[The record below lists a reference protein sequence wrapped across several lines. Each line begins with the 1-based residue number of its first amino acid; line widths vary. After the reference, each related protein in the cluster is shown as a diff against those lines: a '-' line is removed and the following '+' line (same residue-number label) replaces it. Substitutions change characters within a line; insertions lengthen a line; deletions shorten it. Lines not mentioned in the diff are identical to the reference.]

1 MKQFVKRHL
10 TALYV
15 SQMQRI
21 IKKHKP
27 LVIAVAGS
35 VGKTSTKLAIATV
48 VSEKYR
54 VLVQNG
60 NYNVALSVPF
70 IFFDREL
77 PSLTNPISWFSAW
90 LHAERVI
97 RGSFPYD
104 VVVIEL
110 SPDELDQD
118 VAFKDIINPDITVL
132 TAVSAEHMEYFST
145 LDTIAEKEFAIATH
159 CRKLLLGSDDIAA
172 TYIDRY
178 TKHIEQPVLR
188 YGFIAPA
195 DCLVAQ
201 APDNSQSVSVRF
213 ADGLELT
220 TQTNLLAKH
229 SIKSL
234 AAAALVAKELGLSGE
249 QIVAGTAKVV
259 PFAGRMQLLKG
270 IKDSTIIDDSYNASP
285 LAVAAA
291 LETLQSVAAPQRI
304 ALLGNMNE
312 LGDTS
317 KDAHEQIGKLCDV
330 QKLDLVVT
338 LGKDANQ
345 YTAATAEQH
354 GCKVVRTNSPYE
366 AGKVIADNLQT
377 GAYVLIKGSQN
388 GVFSEEAIKSILAD
402 PADAAKLVRQSAYW
416 FAIKRSQFA
425 DAHITSDIS
434 VK

>member
-1 MKQFVKRHL
+1 MKQFVKRNL

-27 LVIAVAGS
+27 IVVAVAGS

-48 VSEKYR
+48 LSEKYR

-77 PSLTNPISWFSAW
+77 PSLTNPFSWFSAW
-90 LHAERVI
+90 LHAEKVV
-97 RGSFPYD
+97 RGPFPYD
-104 VVVIEL
+104 IVVIEL

-159 CRKLLLGSDDIAA
+159 CRKLLLGSDDIDA
-172 TYIDRY
+172 TYINRY
-178 TKHIEQPVLR
+178 TKDSVQPVLR
-188 YGFIAPA
+188 YGFVSPA
-195 DCLVAQ
+195 DCLITQVPNDTKTVQLHFKDGSELVAQ
-201 APDNSQSVSVRF
+201 SS
-213 ADGLELT
+213 LI
-220 TQTNLLAKH
+220 AKH
-229 SIKSL
+229 SLKSL
-234 AAAALVAKELGLSGE
+234 AAAVLIAKELSLTNE
-249 QIVAGTAKVV
+249 QIVAGTANVV

-291 LETLQSVAAPQRI
+291 LETLQSVDAPQRI

-312 LGDTS
+312 LGDMS
-317 KDAHEQIGKLCDV
+317 KDAHEQIGTLCDA

-345 YTAATAEQH
+345 YTATVAEQN

-388 GVFSEEAIKSILAD
+388 GVFSEEAIKSLLAD
-402 PADAAKLVRQSAYW
+402 PNDASKLVRQSAYW
-416 FAIKRSQFA
+416 FAIKRKQFPGEA
-425 DAHITSDIS
+425 A
-434 VK
+434 